1 MRKQLLAFMA
11 VLIMLACLAGCSAS
25 NQAAQTSSQAGD
37 SGSPS
42 TAETAG
48 QASTDASTA
57 ETADQASASTTAEEA
72 SSEAS
77 ADSTTAV
84 PSGQAS
90 VNASASETT
99 SQAIGSDLP
108 TQNAQASFAS
118 WNADAASL
126 AKLVAYVQA
135 ATEEGGA
142 GYVAPEDRIAVF
154 DMDGTFICEKAPVYM
169 DYMLLLHRV
178 QDDPSFTPTDEMRAL
193 CDDIRTSADEG
204 VPLND
209 ADRAYKKND
218 ALAESFAGMTF
229 DEFHAYVTNFMAT
242 EEVEG
247 FSGMTYGESF
257 YKPMLEVIEFLQAND
272 FNVYVVTACE
282 REVVRAVVEPLGID
296 AAHVI
301 GSDWAYTASNQGG
314 EEGQDYTYEKADD
327 LLIAGYYLGETG
339 KTNKVIAIQRE
350 IGKHPVL
357 AFGNSSGDFAMLNY
371 TLDNDENP
379 SASFLVVADDT
390 QREYGNDQ
398 KAAEMRSE
406 ADATG
411 WITISM
417 RDDWATIYGDGV
429 EKTQLRAD
437 ETQELAEAA

>member
-25 NQAAQTSSQAGD
+25 NQATQTSSQTGNG
-37 SGSPS
+37 GSPS
-42 TAETAG
+42 AAETTG
-48 QASTDASTA
+48 QASDSEAAAGTTG
-57 ETADQASASTTAEEA
+57 QASASAGAAEASDEASEDESTAEPPGQADA
-72 SSEAS
+72 SMS
-77 ADSTTAV
+77 AD
-84 PSGQAS
+84 
-90 VNASASETT
+90 
-99 SQAIGSDLP
+99 DLP
-108 TQNAQASFAS
+108 TQNTQAAFAS
-118 WNADAASL
+118 WTADAASL
-126 AKLVAYVQA
+126 AKLVTYVQA

-406 ADATG
+406 ADAAD